1 MDFIYGQRSEQRDHE
16 KCAAM
21 RNILLLTYKGTDPGD
36 ELEPKR
42 GDGLFCQTRMILKSD
57 SPLPYKIVL
66 SASMKTL

>member
-1 MDFIYGQRSEQRDHE
+1 MDFIYGQRSDQRDHE

-42 GDGLFCQTRMILKSD
+42 GDGLVC
-57 SPLPYKIVL
+57 
-66 SASMKTL
+66 